1 MDVFNT
7 TIAFLSFSPFP
18 ADSIPHFWAPQPR
31 LIDGAP
37 ARVAMVNI
45 LPGNPEYQHVASMF
59 YSTGGNGNIVTIER
73 VQNLPL
79 YKQYTMHRQ
88 EVENTNCRTGLKNH
102 NERQLFHGTKGCNV
116 RAINLQGFNRSFCG
130 RNG

>member
-1 MDVFNT
+1 MEIHPYNDVLITFVFT
-7 TIAFLSFSPFP
+7 FP
-18 ADSIPHFWAPQPR
+18 ADFVPHFWAPQPC
-31 LIDGAP
+31 LTDGAP
-37 ARVAMVNI
+37 APIAMVNI

-59 YSTGGNGNIVTIER
+59 YSTGGNGSIVTIER

-88 EVENTNCRTGLKNH
+88 EVENKNVKH

-116 RAINLQGFNRSFCG
+116 RAINSQGFNRSFCG